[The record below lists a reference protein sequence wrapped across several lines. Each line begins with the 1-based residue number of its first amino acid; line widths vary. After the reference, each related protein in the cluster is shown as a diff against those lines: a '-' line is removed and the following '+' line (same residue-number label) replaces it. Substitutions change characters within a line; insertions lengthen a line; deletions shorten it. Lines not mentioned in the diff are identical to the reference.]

1 MGEAEHPSQRA
12 VPVPLRRGRA
22 GRLGASDRRSGT
34 RGQGGPRADEQLLW
48 KLRHY
53 QRDPAGGAAP
63 AVPGLTS
70 PSAARKVLSAGI
82 ADMRA
87 YVRYRR
93 TSRAD
98 TGADVLF
105 GATRRSAI
113 SACRIS
119 ATIEDLAAS
128 WFGTPSAIQTLAP
141 RIRVLCEPGGRHSS
155 RHERPHR
162 ASAPTGS
169 QAGGGAPSRLPRR
182 PRSGAG
188 GARGRTRSERRTSLA
203 PCRP

>member
-22 GRLGASDRRSGT
+22 GRLGASDRRGGT

-53 QRDPAGGAAP
+53 ERDPAGGAAP

-70 PSAARKVLSAGI
+70 PSAARKVLSPGI

-113 SACRIS
+113 SGARPNRS
-119 ATIEDLAAS
+119 RLWHRDLSWRAGHQVEAANARRGQPAEGTARWEAPTEGSQLGMRSWGEAGPEVNAARQTHEVGPSQSLAAD
-128 WFGTPSAIQTLAP
+128 A
-141 RIRVLCEPGGRHSS
+141 
-155 RHERPHR
+155 
-162 ASAPTGS
+162 TGL
-169 QAGGGAPSRLPRR
+169 RL
-182 PRSGAG
+182 GD
-188 GARGRTRSERRTSLA
+188 
-203 PCRP
+203 